1 MARGQ
6 GLEPRFSVP
15 ETDVLPLDDPRI
27 FPFINIILSVLS
39 ILFLSPSLNSRFLV
53 VITFSYLKFTH
64 NNHLSNL
71 SISV

>member
-1 MARGQ
+1 
-6 GLEPRFSVP
+6 
-15 ETDVLPLDDPRI
+15 
-27 FPFINIILSVLS
+27 LS